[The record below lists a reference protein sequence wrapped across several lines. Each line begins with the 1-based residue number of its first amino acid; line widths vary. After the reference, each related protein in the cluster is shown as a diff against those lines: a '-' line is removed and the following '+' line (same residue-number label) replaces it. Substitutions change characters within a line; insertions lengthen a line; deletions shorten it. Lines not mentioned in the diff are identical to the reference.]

1 MRNGEMKRARRSLSV
16 PDGIHAS
23 AVRFEHRA
31 PPARH
36 SAPHMRRGDFHPAF
50 QGPPMHN
57 VEEHPWQV
65 LLNSVHLPTE
75 PRKCTHTPHGS
86 MDEETANWW
95 TAESRRINV
104 SVVAVELLMT
114 GVVLSFAII
123 SFWYGTW
130 TILDLAMDA
139 VYGPTLTGRWRGLLT
154 VLAIGLAALVVA
166 VLLSRTRL
174 ATFIYRTT
182 RPVTWR
188 ELAFRT
194 LADRVC
200 QYVQAWGGIC
210 IWKAV
215 WDLWA
220 YFILPDAPWFGA
232 LTAHL
237 VGLAMLLATFS
248 FRSAVTPP
256 MIFVEDTIMREQL
269 GSRWNLLSKLL
280 LRVKRRQ
287 LNPLAS
293 KWESEA
299 AFVS

>member
-1 MRNGEMKRARRSLSV
+1 
-16 PDGIHAS
+16 
-23 AVRFEHRA
+23 
-31 PPARH
+31 
-36 SAPHMRRGDFHPAF
+36 
-50 QGPPMHN
+50 MHN
-57 VEEHPWQV
+57 VEEHPWHV
-65 LLNSVHLPTE
+65 LLNSIHVPKE
-75 PRKCTHTPHGS
+75 PCKCVYRPQAS
-86 MDEETANWW
+86 MDDETANWW
-95 TAESRRINV
+95 SSESRRINF

-114 GVVLSFAII
+114 SVVLSFGII
-123 SFWYGTW
+123 SFWFGTW

-139 VYGPTLTGRWRGLLT
+139 IYGPSPSGKWRGLLT
-154 VLAIGLAALVVA
+154 VLGIGLVALVVA
-166 VLLSRTRL
+166 VVLSRTRL
-174 ATFIYRTT
+174 ATYIYRPT
-182 RPVTWR
+182 RPSTWR

-194 LADRVC
+194 LADRAC

-215 WDLWA
+215 WDLWTF
-220 YFILPDAPWFGA
+220 YILPDAPWFGA

-237 VGLAMLLATFS
+237 VGLVLLLATFS

-293 KWESEA
+293 KWESEK
-299 AFVS
+299 VYMS